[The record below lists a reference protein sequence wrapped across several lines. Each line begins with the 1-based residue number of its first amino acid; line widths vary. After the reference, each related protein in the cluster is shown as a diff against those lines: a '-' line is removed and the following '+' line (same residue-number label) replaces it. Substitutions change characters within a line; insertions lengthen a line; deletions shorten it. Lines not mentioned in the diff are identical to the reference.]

1 MPHRSRRFRKGFLCL
16 LLAISPIDILLRASA
31 SASRS
36 VFRTLFSASHTAFET
51 QSCQSASGKIFLIAS
66 SNSGRSSVIKIRT
79 LRTPHSLRS
88 LGFGNFL
95 PILGAFLFRTKK
107 SKPEDL
113 LAPVGLNPESHV
125 RRFLSSFSSMKRKK
139 GSVQKHHVVLLA
151 RRPFAPGFHLFLG
164 ILKQILWGE

>member
-1 MPHRSRRFRKGFLCL
+1 VPHRSRRFRKGFLCL

-79 LRTPHSLRS
+79 LRTPHPLRS
-88 LGFGNFL
+88 LGTSSQFL
-95 PILGAFLFRTKK
+95 
-107 SKPEDL
+107 E
-113 LAPVGLNPESHV
+113 
-125 RRFLSSFSSMKRKK
+125 LSSSAPKSQNLRISLRPL
-139 GSVQKHHVVLLA
+139 GSIPRATYAGSLA
-151 RRPFAPGFHLFLG
+151 LFPR
-164 ILKQILWGE
+164 